1 MTRSKKNLLPILGH
15 KKFNFVLWSK
25 GKVFAKFQKTLV
37 FQVPVIFWKWK
48 LCRAC
53 ATRANSP
60 IFFWNL
66 TLYPIG
72 SIVPVSKNCKKVIFH
87 STPVYFSVI
96 SQSATSV
103 QSFPLT
109 DYQSLSGIIPTDGTT
124 GIYLNYAR
132 KTIGTGRRGS
142 LHLSEIY
149 RMHKWKKLAL
159 LVNN

>member
-1 MTRSKKNLLPILGH
+1 MTFSKE
-15 KKFNFVLWSK
+15 VS
-25 GKVFAKFQKTLV
+25 
-37 FQVPVIFWKWK
+37 
-48 LCRAC
+48 
-53 ATRANSP
+53 
-60 IFFWNL
+60 IFFCNKAIQVNINMDCFKPL
-66 TLYPIG
+66 
-72 SIVPVSKNCKKVIFH
+72 SIYLKSEKVIFH

-149 RMHKWKKLAL
+149 RMHK
-159 LVNN
+159 